1 MNPSREAAMAI
12 AMLAEGFGVK
22 DLSEA
27 TIKIYSK
34 ALQKIPAPLLSP
46 MVEHCLE
53 TRKGYRKLPEIA
65 ELRADAEWARRDI
78 MARNPWTPCCDCED
92 SPGFVPVLVE
102 GVPRV
107 AKCPCRVRYAE
118 RLAQLGVGPSLALPP
133 ADDQRLL
140 ASGASG
146 E

>member
-1 MNPSREAAMAI
+1 
-12 AMLAEGFGVK
+12 MLAEGFGVR

-65 ELRADAEWARRDI
+65 ELRADAEWARQQVL
-78 MARNPWTPCCDCED
+78 AKYPYEPCSDCED
-92 SPGFVPVLVE
+92 SAGWVLILVD
-102 GVPRV
+102 GVSRM
-107 AKCPCRVRYAE
+107 KRCQCRAAWLE
-118 RLAQLGVGPSLALPP
+118 KLDRLGAVGASLTPSTAQE
-133 ADDQRLL
+133 QRLL
-140 ASGASG
+140 ASG

>member
-1 MNPSREAAMAI
+1 MNQQREIGMAL
-12 AMLAEGFGVK
+12 AMLAEGFGVR

-65 ELRADAEWARRDI
+65 ELRADAEWARLDI
-78 MARNPWTPCCDCED
+78 LKRHPWSPCVDCEG
-92 SPGFVPVLVE
+92 SPGWVPVLVE
-102 GVPRV
+102 GVARV
-107 AKCPCRVRYAE
+107 AKCRCKQIYAE
-118 RLAQLGVGPSLALPP
+118 RMAQMGVGPSLALPP
-133 ADDQRLL
+133 AETHEMRQI
-140 ASGASG
+140 ASG